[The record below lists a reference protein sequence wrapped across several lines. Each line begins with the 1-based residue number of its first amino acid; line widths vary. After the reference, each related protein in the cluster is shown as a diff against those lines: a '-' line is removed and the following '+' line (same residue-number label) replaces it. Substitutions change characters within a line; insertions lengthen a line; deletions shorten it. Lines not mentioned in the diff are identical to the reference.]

1 MEQKR
6 KEKKAATP
14 MKGDKRDM
22 TNAVS
27 NPGSDFW
34 LGKDIIGF
42 VDEIWIWTRL
52 NRKLALEWIRS

>member
-27 NPGSDFW
+27 NPGSDF
-34 LGKDIIGF
+34 
-42 VDEIWIWTRL
+42 
-52 NRKLALEWIRS
+52 